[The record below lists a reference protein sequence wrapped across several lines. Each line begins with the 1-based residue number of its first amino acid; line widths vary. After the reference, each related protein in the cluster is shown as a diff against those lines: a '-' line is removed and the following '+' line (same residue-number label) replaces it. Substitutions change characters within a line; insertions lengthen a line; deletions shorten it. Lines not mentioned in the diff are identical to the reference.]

1 MDMNGS
7 PALEPNASLEVTAGD
22 RRPFSQFNH
31 WLRGTSQNT
40 NVVKPLSDFGAD
52 EVNGGMKSYTYEFA
66 VPADLS
72 STQSELSVGAASYF
86 LVDRVDVTFEKNA
99 EGAIGDGARFA
110 FATTC
115 GQGGREFQ
123 LNSGGTYVLEDVPI
137 NSSCSVSET
146 SDGLTETN
154 SVLDVQESGDRISN
168 VVVNNAPADPE
179 HPESEPSRNVA
190 FSVLPASQASDQ
202 SSSGNAWSL
211 TAVNRFAGLDVSKT
225 IAGSPLSAVTGAVA
239 DTAVLADGATSMAVT
254 YRVENNGA
262 FELSEL
268 SLTDPSLAGQTVVDD
283 DGNELGT
290 IGADGVI
297 DPALCSAAGATIAQ
311 DGTVECTINVR
322 IWSAPGEY
330 FSYRGEV
337 TATATAED
345 VGTISATDSY
355 GAIRLSDTF
364 GWMLPD
370 TGMQTLVWILVL
382 GLLAL
387 AIGVWRY
394 LTGRKDEEETT
405 EESTDE
411 LD

>member
-1 MDMNGS
+1 M
-7 PALEPNASLEVTAGD
+7 
-22 RRPFSQFNH
+22 
-31 WLRGTSQNT
+31 
-40 NVVKPLSDFGAD
+40 
-52 EVNGGMKSYTYEFA
+52 
-66 VPADLS
+66 
-72 STQSELSVGAASYF
+72 
-86 LVDRVDVTFEKNA
+86 
-99 EGAIGDGARFA
+99 
-110 FATTC
+110 
-115 GQGGREFQ
+115 
-123 LNSGGTYVLEDVPI
+123 
-137 NSSCSVSET
+137 
-146 SDGLTETN
+146 
-154 SVLDVQESGDRISN
+154 
-168 VVVNNAPADPE
+168 
-179 HPESEPSRNVA
+179 
-190 FSVLPASQASDQ
+190 
-202 SSSGNAWSL
+202 
-211 TAVNRFAGLDVSKT
+211 
-225 IAGSPLSAVTGAVA
+225 
-239 DTAVLADGATSMAVT
+239 
-254 YRVENNGA
+254 
-262 FELSEL
+262 
-268 SLTDPSLAGQTVVDD
+268 VDD